1 MPIEDNVVDQGEDLD
16 FDPSFDNLFYSAG
29 LDDCLF
35 DESEYRST
43 YSQVGD
49 QDMWSDHYTNECNI
63 SFCGGMI
70 RAWKE
75 GRTEIEEIKR
85 NLRKVLNKS
94 DADDVSKSDIV
105 KLFYG
110 EELRLY

>member
-1 MPIEDNVVDQGEDLD
+1 
-16 FDPSFDNLFYSAG
+16 
-29 LDDCLF
+29 
-35 DESEYRST
+35 
-43 YSQVGD
+43 
-49 QDMWSDHYTNECNI
+49 MWSDYYTNEYSI

-85 NLRKVLNKS
+85 NLRKILNKS

-110 EELRLY
+110 EES

>member
-49 QDMWSDHYTNECNI
+49 QDMWSDHSTNECNI
-63 SFCGGMI
+63 SFCGGVI

-75 GRTEIEEIKR
+75 GRTEIKEIKR
-85 NLRKVLNKS
+85 
-94 DADDVSKSDIV
+94 SKSTTISRAAVTKSRKHTQWNAQIV
-105 KLFYG
+105 VNVST
-110 EELRLY
+110 